1 MPTYE
6 VPTQRNIKIITCVDC
21 VHSQSCC
28 GCSMAMLT
36 ALLAV
41 VAALLALYGWATRHH
56 RYWARRGVPCSP
68 PLPLLGHYRDFVL
81 QRRDLGGLT
90 RDLCRQ
96 HPQAPALGALL
107 ATEPVL
113 IVQDPALLRLITT
126 EYFYHFSARE
136 LADYT
141 HQEVLTRSL
150 FFTAGDAWRVLRQ
163 NMTPLFTSSKMRNM
177 FPLVKRCT
185 YVFEK
190 MLDEEIAKSPLQ
202 EVGSL
207 AYRFTMDSICACA
220 FGIESN
226 VMGEDPEKNPFTKI
240 GDDILVFPKWRGL
253 KLAIRAAWPS
263 FFYGMGL
270 KLFPTSIDEFFRS
283 MLQRVCIERG
293 GAPSPRQDYVDL
305 LLSLRN
311 NNGIRGDSLDNIK
324 DPAIKIRLNLEAEE
338 ELLVSQA
345 IVLFAAGYETT
356 SRTMSF
362 LLYELAKNPD
372 IQEKVL
378 AEVDAYLSTRGEVQ
392 FDVTTALP
400 YLAQCVDETLRL
412 YPVFAVLTRE
422 VASPVRLPLGGRG
435 AGARGVGCCWSA
447 GCACTSPCFTYTR
460 IPTTSPSP
468 SGSAPSGS
476 PRGAQEHPLAHVLPL
491 RRGTQALHWQAV
503 RAAAAAGGAGDGAEV
518 VPRVPRAPRAPRG
531 PRGPRAPAAPA
542 PLRMKPVSLTQ
553 QAEGGVPLVFTRRTG
568 WRGRAFREMGAA

>member
-1 MPTYE
+1 
-6 VPTQRNIKIITCVDC
+6 
-21 VHSQSCC
+21 
-28 GCSMAMLT
+28 MAILT

-41 VAALLALYGWATRHH
+41 AAALVALYGWATRHH

-90 RDLCRQ
+90 LDLCRQ
-96 HPQAPALGALL
+96 HPAAPALGALL

-136 LADYT
+136 LADFT
-141 HQEVLTRSL
+141 HHEVLTRSL

-177 FPLVKRCT
+177 FPLVQRCT

-220 FGIESN
+220 FGVESN
-226 VMGEDPEKNPFTKI
+226 VMGDNPEKNPFTKI
-240 GDDILVFPKWRGL
+240 GDDILEFPKWRGL

-293 GAPSPRQDYVDL
+293 AGPSPRQDYVDL
-305 LLSLRN
+305 LLSLRKN
-311 NNGIRGDSLDNIK
+311 NSIRGDSLDNMK
-324 DPAIKIRLNLEAEE
+324 DASNKIRLNLEAEE
-338 ELLVSQA
+338 ELLMSQA

-372 IQEKVL
+372 IQEKCL

-400 YLAQCVDETLRL
+400 YLSQCVDEALRL

-422 VASPVRLPLGGRG
+422 VAAPLRLPLGGRG
-435 AGARGVGCCWSA
+435 AGGAGGGVLL
-447 GCACTSPCFTYTR
+447 
-460 IPTTSPSP
+460 
-468 SGSAPSGS
+468 
-476 PRGAQEHPLAHVLPL
+476 PRGLRVHIPVLHLHTHPDYFPEPERFRPERFSSEE
-491 RRGTQALHWQAV
+491 RRNIRSHTYFPFG
-503 RAAAAAGGAGDGAEV
+503 E
-518 VPRVPRAPRAPRG
+518 G
-531 PRGPRAPAAPA
+531 PRLCIGKRFALLQLLAGLVTVLKSYRVSPAPPASPAAPAPPA

-553 QAEGGVPLVFTRRTG
+553 QAEGGVPLVFTRRAG
-568 WRGRAFREMGAA
+568 WRGRAFSKMGAA